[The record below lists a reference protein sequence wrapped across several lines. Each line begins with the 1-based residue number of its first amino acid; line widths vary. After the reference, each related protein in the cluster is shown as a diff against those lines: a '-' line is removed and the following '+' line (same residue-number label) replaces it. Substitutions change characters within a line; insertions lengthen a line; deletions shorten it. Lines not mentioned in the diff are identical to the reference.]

1 MTAPF
6 TDIVGYIA
14 ACLTTTAFIPQ
25 AWMTWKNKHADGI
38 SLGMYIILVSGVML
52 WLGYGVLLN
61 AWPIIIANIVTL
73 LLALFILAMKLIYK

>member
-61 AWPIIIANIVTL
+61 AWPIIIANIITL

>member
-1 MTAPF
+1 MTVPF

-61 AWPIIIANIVTL
+61 AWPIIIANIITL